1 MTSILAVLL
10 IIWGISYMAV
20 YQIKK
25 IKNTH
30 SQSGYKIIFI
40 VILAILV
47 IALVSSYL

>member
-20 YQIKK
+20 YHIKK
-25 IKNTH
+25 KKNTH
-30 SQSGYKIIFI
+30 GQSGYKIFFI
-40 VILAILV
+40 VVLIILV